1 MFVPQQR
8 AFGTQYT
15 AAVALGLVAL
25 ALAALLVSDLVVSLA
40 LACGIVCIAFSRI
53 SWHHLPRLSPVTGS
67 IARRNLR

>member
-25 ALAALLVSDLVVSLA
+25 ALLALFVSDLVVSLA
-40 LACGIVCIAFSRI
+40 FTCGIVCIAFPGLAGTACRASAP
-53 SWHHLPRLSPVTGS
+53 SSGPLPEG
-67 IARRNLR
+67 I